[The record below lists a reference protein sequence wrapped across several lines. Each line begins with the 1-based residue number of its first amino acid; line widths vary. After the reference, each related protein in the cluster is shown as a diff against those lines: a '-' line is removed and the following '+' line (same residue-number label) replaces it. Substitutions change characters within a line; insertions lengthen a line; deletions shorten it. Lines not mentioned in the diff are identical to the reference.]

1 MKRLPLLL
9 LALAAAGCLWRR
21 ERFDDPPE
29 QAPVI
34 KLPPPS
40 VDRIEVPDWPPLGP
54 NGKVRATV
62 SDKQGNLV
70 NVSARF
76 RTTVRRSA
84 NGFQTTATFTG
95 MELGD
100 GMGTLTIVAESRNGG
115 RAEREVSR
123 FLVDLEPPELEPVR
137 LGASP
142 LLQGEAGELVFIVR
156 DAWVLGRVEMTVAGQ
171 RFVREF
177 PAGYPGTLGTSWDQ
191 SRVSFPVKGLPE
203 GPRTASLLLV
213 DAAGNSAGFEV
224 PVTIDG
230 TRPAARVLSPAEG
243 SEVEGSFLVRVSGT
257 DGGSIDPVQLLVSV
271 GGTPVATLPGPTAE
285 LTLDSSTFS
294 PGPTDITVVAVDR
307 VGNQSPPYVT
317 HVVLAAP

>member
-9 LALAAAGCLWRR
+9 LAVGAAGCLWRP
-21 ERFDDPPE
+21 ERFDEDPE
-29 QAPVI
+29 Q
-34 KLPPPS
+34 PPIRLAAPS
-40 VDRIEVPDWPPLGP
+40 VDRIEVPSWPPLGP
-54 NGKVRATV
+54 SGKVRAIV

-76 RTTVRRSA
+76 RNTVRRSVS
-84 NGFQTTATFTG
+84 GFETTATFTG

-123 FLVDLEPPELEPVR
+123 FLVDLEPPELESVR

-142 LLQGEAGELVFIVR
+142 LLEGEPGELVFIVR
-156 DAWVLGRVEMTVAGQ
+156 DAWVLGRVELGVAGQ
-171 RFVREF
+171 RFVHEF
-177 PAGYPGTLGTSWDQ
+177 PPGYPGTLGATWDQ

-243 SEVEGSFLVRVSGT
+243 SSVTGSFLVRVSGT
-257 DGGSIDPVQLLVSV
+257 DAGSSDPVQLLVSV
-271 GGTPVATLPGPTAE
+271 DGTPVATLPGPTAE